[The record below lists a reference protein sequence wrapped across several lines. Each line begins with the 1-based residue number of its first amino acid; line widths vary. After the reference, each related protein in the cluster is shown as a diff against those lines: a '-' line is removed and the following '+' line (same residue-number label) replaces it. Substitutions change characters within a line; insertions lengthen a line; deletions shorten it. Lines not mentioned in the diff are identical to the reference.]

1 MKTLDAFS
9 LEGRVALIT
18 GAGRGIGEAIA
29 RAFAGAG
36 SAVALVARTQN
47 SIEAFASDIRA
58 AGGQATALSADVTD
72 LARLPSLIKTTV
84 AEFGGLDILV
94 NNAGG
99 EVTPAFG
106 DTRVEH
112 LEAAFHFNV
121 SVPFELSRLAVPY
134 LLERPGASIINMS
147 SIVAGK
153 QVRGHLAHHVG
164 KAAEAQLTLS
174 MAADLGP
181 RIRVNALLPAQ
192 VETKQLREY
201 LRTKDPQLLETLI
214 ERTRMR
220 RNATPEDIAYAAVY
234 LASPAA
240 SWVTGILHHVDGGA
254 VDEIRPMCPD
264 L

>member
-1 MKTLDAFS
+1 MKTLEAFS
-9 LEGRVALIT
+9 LDERVALIT
-18 GAGRGIGEAIA
+18 GAGRGIGAAIA

-36 SAVALVARTQN
+36 AAVALVARTEDAIQ
-47 SIEAFASDIRA
+47 AVASEIRT
-58 AGGQATALSADVTD
+58 AGGRAIAVPADVTE
-72 LARLPSLIKTTV
+72 LTQLSSTIERTV
-84 AEFGGLDILV
+84 AAFGGLDILV

-99 EVTPAFG
+99 EVSPAFL
-106 DTRVEH
+106 DTRVDH
-112 LEAAFHFNV
+112 LQEAFHFNV
-121 SVPFELSRLAVPY
+121 SVPFELSRLAAPY
-134 LLERPGASIINMS
+134 LLERSGASIINMS
-147 SIVAGK
+147 SIVVGK

-192 VETKQLREY
+192 VETEQLREY
-201 LRTKDPQLLETLI
+201 LHSKDPDLLATLA

-220 RNATPEDIAYAAVY
+220 RNATPEDVAYAAVY

-240 SWVTGILHHVDGGA
+240 SWVTGVLHHIDGGA
-254 VDEIRPMCPD
+254 VDEIRPMGPD

>member
-1 MKTLDAFS
+1 MKASKAFTLA
-9 LEGRVALIT
+9 GRVALIT

-29 RAFAGAG
+29 RAFADVGA
-36 SAVALVARTQN
+36 AVALVARTE
-47 SIEAFASDIRA
+47 SAVAAVASDIRA
-58 AGGQATALSADVTD
+58 AGGRAIALQADVTD
-72 LARLPSLIKTTV
+72 LTQLPGLVKRTV

-99 EVTPAFG
+99 EITPSFM

-112 LEAAFHFNV
+112 LQTAFHFNV
-121 SVPFELSRLAVPY
+121 SVPFELSRIAVPH
-134 LLERPGASIINMS
+134 LLERPGACIINMG
-147 SIVAGK
+147 SIVVGK

-192 VETKQLREY
+192 VETAKFRDY
-201 LRTKDPQLLETLI
+201 LQTKDPDLLKTLI

-220 RNATPEDIAYAAVY
+220 RNATPDDIAFAAVY

-240 SWVTGILHHVDGGA
+240 SWVTGTLLNIDGGA
-254 VDEIRPMCPD
+254 VDEIRSISPD